1 MGKETTLFKSEERK
15 SRAEICDVLRKL
27 ADQIESGKVTL
38 RQGNEETVLEMPE
51 LLELEV
57 KAEDEQKS
65 DKDVQHSLEVELKW
79 WDGIEAEGGGGL
91 SLD

>member
-1 MGKETTLFKSEERK
+1 MGKEITLFKSEDRK
-15 SRAEICDVLRKL
+15 SRAEICDFLRHL
-27 ADQIESGKVTL
+27 ADRIEAGTVTL
-38 RQGNEETVLEMPE
+38 RQGSEEIVLEMPE
-51 LLELEV
+51 QLVLEV